1 MEGEYIASLGR
12 DDLDVFL
19 KKKIKA
25 CCFLKKQRLNH
36 PALGSCGAM
45 EPDRQKGCSA
55 N

>member
-12 DDLDVFL
+12 DDLDVFFPKNNSL
-19 KKKIKA
+19 NL
-25 CCFLKKQRLNH
+25 LKKQRLNH

-45 EPDRQKGCSA
+45 EPDRQKGCSG